1 MFREKI
7 SRVMD
12 MLVELKNISEF
23 MIDLAYTALLYNN
36 VELAEE
42 VERLEEYVDDLHTNY
57 ELNILSLA
65 QFEEEAGK
73 YLGAL
78 RVGLVAESLAD
89 AALLMVK
96 PVLDGVEPHEV
107 LRIAVNE
114 SEETILKLRV
124 DDESSIKNKSLGE
137 LKLQETMGVRIVA
150 VRRNGKWI
158 LNPSSD
164 TRIQANDVLFARGN
178 WRDLEEFKKY
188 LGSKYSPIH

>member
-89 AALLMVK
+89 AALSMVK

-164 TRIQANDVLFARGN
+164 TRIQANDILFARGN

>member
-1 MFREKI
+1 MFKEKL

-12 MLVELKNISEF
+12 MLIELKNISEF
-23 MIDLAYTALLYNN
+23 MVDLAYTALLYNN

-42 VERLEEYVDDLHTNY
+42 VERLEEYIDDLHTNY

-89 AALLMVK
+89 AALSMVK

-107 LRIAVNE
+107 LRIAIDE
-114 SEETILKLRV
+114 SEETILRLRV
-124 DDESSIKNKSLGE
+124 DDESSIKNKSLEE

-150 VRRNGKWI
+150 VRRNDKWI

-164 TRIQANDVLFARGN
+164 TKILANDILFARGAL
-178 WRDLEEFKKY
+178 RDLEEFKKV
-188 LGSKYSPIH
+188 LGSKHSLIH

>member
-1 MFREKI
+1 VFREKI

-12 MLVELKNISEF
+12 MLIELKNISEF
-23 MIDLAYTALLYNN
+23 MVDLAYTALLYNN

-89 AALLMVK
+89 AALSMVK

-124 DDESSIKNKSLGE
+124 DDESSIKNKSLEE
-137 LKLQETMGVRIVA
+137 LKLQETMGIRIVA

-164 TRIQANDVLFARGN
+164 TRIHANDTLFARGH
-178 WRDLEEFKKY
+178 WRDLEEFKKM